1 MNQRRLISSRDEIM
15 AGALNERNQNR
26 AHIYIYIEAR
36 LKPRAALPIYLFHR
50 ESDMFNF
57 ETKFRSSNMVES
69 N

>member
-26 AHIYIYIEAR
+26 AHIYIEAR
-36 LKPRAALPIYLFHR
+36 LKSRAALPIYLFHR